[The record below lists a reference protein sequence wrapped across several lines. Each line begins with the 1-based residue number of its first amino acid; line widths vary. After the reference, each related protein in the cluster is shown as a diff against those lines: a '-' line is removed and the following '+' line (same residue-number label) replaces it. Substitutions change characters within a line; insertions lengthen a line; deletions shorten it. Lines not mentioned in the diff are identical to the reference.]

1 MNALP
6 SANQAPAMAP
16 LWRAVQ
22 QPRGPPEGHR
32 NRAPVNQVNG
42 RSASRAGRPPV
53 QPATRRW
60 RAGSRQR
67 ARQPRRVGLWRAQQG
82 QGMPATS
89 AGRSVAPSRP
99 YGPTAGGLTPR
110 AKGGHDASQMRHR
123 ATISALTYTCPP
135 GTTPAQTC
143 QSYRPSSPG
152 SAASASAGSN
162 TPWPIS
168 SKTPGHPAHLA
179 GAGAPSGA

>member
-1 MNALP
+1 MPSPPPIKRQRWRPSGAPCSSRGDHPRGTEIVRPSTRSTGALP
-6 SANQAPAMAP
+6 PGRGGRRCSRRRGGGGQE
-16 LWRAVQ
+16 AVK
-22 QPRGPPEGHR
+22 G
-32 NRAPVNQVNG
+32 
-42 RSASRAGRPPV
+42 
-53 QPATRRW
+53 
-60 RAGSRQR
+60 
-67 ARQPRRVGLWRAQQG
+67 RAQQG

-110 AKGGHDASQMRHR
+110 AKGGHGVGQMRHR